1 MGIYA
6 VTGAASGI
14 GKAVAEQ
21 LIEQGHEVLRVD
33 LQGTEFSADLSDPT
47 QRQSVLD
54 SIIAKAA
61 DGLDGFIPCA
71 GVGPECPKRELVP
84 LVNYF
89 AVVDMVNAL
98 LPSLKKKR
106 GSVVL
111 VSSNSSQMISYDE
124 NYIKAMLDGDQAR
137 AIELIQ
143 APELGQA
150 AYGGSKQALARWMRH
165 NSQAFACEGVR
176 INAIAPGFT
185 QTGMTQATLDNPN
198 FREAVEQFRDS
209 VPVLQGGGE
218 GGLPIHQAKPVL
230 FLLSPEACYIAGVVL
245 FIDGGHDAVF
255 RPDRY

>member
-1 MGIYA
+1 MGVYA

-21 LIEQGHEVLRVD
+21 LSEQGHEVLGVD
-33 LQGTEFSADLSDPT
+33 LQGAEFSADLSDPA
-47 QRQSVLD
+47 QRQTVID
-54 SIIAKAA
+54 SIIARAPE
-61 DGLDGFIPCA
+61 GLDGFVPSA
-71 GVGPECPKRELVP
+71 GVGPECPKRDLVP

-89 AVVDMVNAL
+89 AVVAMVEAL

-111 VSSNSSQMISYDE
+111 VSSNSSQMMPYDE
-124 NYIKAMLDGDQAR
+124 EYMTAMLDGDQAR
-137 AIELIQ
+137 AIALIQ

-150 AYGGSKQALARWMRH
+150 AYGGSKQALARWMRR
-165 NSQAFACEGVR
+165 NSQAYACEGVR

-185 QTGMTQATLDNPN
+185 LTGMTEATLNNPA

-218 GGLPIHQAKPVL
+218 GALPEHQAKPVL
-230 FLLSPEACYIAGVVL
+230 FLLSDDACYIAGVVL

>member
-1 MGIYA
+1 MGLYA

-21 LIEQGHEVLRVD
+21 LKAQGHEVLAVD
-33 LQGTEFSADLSDPT
+33 LQGAEFNADLSDPV
-47 QRQSVLD
+47 QRQSAIN
-54 SIIAKAA
+54 SIIARAP
-61 DGLDGFIPCA
+61 DGLDGFVPCA

-84 LVNYF
+84 LVNFF
-89 AVVDMVNAL
+89 AVVDMVEAL

-111 VSSNSSQMISYDE
+111 VSSNSSQMMPYDE
-124 NYIKAMLDGDQAR
+124 AYMAAMLDGDQAR

-165 NSQAFACEGVR
+165 KTQAFACEGVR

-185 QTGMTQATLDNPN
+185 LTGMTESTLNNPA
-198 FREAVEQFRDS
+198 FRESVEQFRDS

-218 GGLPIHQAKPVL
+218 GGLPEHQAKPVL

-255 RPDRY
+255 RPDSY

>member
-21 LIEQGHEVLRVD
+21 LSQQGHEVLEID
-33 LQGTEFSADLSDPT
+33 LQGVEFSADLSDPS
-47 QRQSVLD
+47 QRRAVID
-54 SIIAKAA
+54 GIIARAP
-61 DGLDGFIPCA
+61 DGLDGFVPCA

-84 LVNYF
+84 IVNYF
-89 AVVDMVNAL
+89 SVVDMVQAL

-111 VSSNSSQMISYDE
+111 VSSNSSQMMPYDE
-124 NYIKAMLDGDQAR
+124 DYMKAMLDGDQAR
-137 AIELIQ
+137 AIELVQ

-165 NSQAFACEGVR
+165 NSQAYACEGVR

-185 QTGMTQATLDNPN
+185 LTGMTQSTLDNPD

-218 GGLPIHQAKPVL
+218 GALPEHQAKPIL
-230 FLLSPEACYIAGVVL
+230 FLLSAEACYIAGVVL